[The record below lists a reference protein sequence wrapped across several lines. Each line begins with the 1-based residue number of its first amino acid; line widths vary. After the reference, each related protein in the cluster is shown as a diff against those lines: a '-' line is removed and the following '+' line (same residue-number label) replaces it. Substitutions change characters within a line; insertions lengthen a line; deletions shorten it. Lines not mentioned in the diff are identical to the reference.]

1 MTNIVYED
9 IDILMMNNRDIRQ
22 LDATL
27 SYYQKGKVVNDKISG
42 DLNAHWSI
50 LDLVITFQ
58 ASYQFRGT
66 CVIDGFVH
74 DFEIKNIYIDGKRHL
89 VLVLHKCFHSNKE
102 KLRALIFDEKL
113 KKSFVNITNALAR
126 AYIHLSRLTHTEED
140 ISDIRAL
147 VDSLPEWTRIS
158 TFDGVRI
165 KSDPWAVIDKALEL
179 KDEYY
184 FSLGV

>member
-9 IDILMMNNRDIRQ
+9 IDILIMNNRDIRQ

-27 SYYQKGKVVNDKISG
+27 SYYRRGKVVDDKISG
-42 DLNAHWSI
+42 DLNTHWSI

-58 ASYQFRGT
+58 ASYQFKGT
-66 CVIDGFVH
+66 CVIDGLVH

-89 VLVLHKCFHSNKE
+89 MLVLHKCFHSNKE
-102 KLRALIFDEKL
+102 MLRTLIFDKKL

-126 AYIHLSRLTHTEED
+126 AYIHLSKLTHSQED
-140 ISDIRAL
+140 ITDIRAL
-147 VDSLPEWTRIS
+147 VDSLPDWTRTS
-158 TFDGVRI
+158 TFGHVRI
-165 KSDPWAVIDKALEL
+165 KSDPWAVISKALEL

-184 FSLGV
+184 FSLAI